1 MGEAGSLKVQRGGLN
16 DNQRAAV
23 EHRGEALLILAGAG
37 SGKTRVITTRIAK
50 LVLEDGVAASS
61 ILAVTFT
68 NKAAAEMRERVH
80 QLAGSRAAGVTI
92 GTFHAV
98 CARLLRQYGGRIG
111 LTPRFAIYDEEDAM
125 SILRRAAEK
134 LQLGYDAGALKAA
147 FAAIQTAKHRGASAL
162 RFADESRG
170 RLGEETASLYEAYQR
185 ELMASNACDFADLI
199 LQTVT
204 LLREDDALRA
214 EVQQR
219 WQHLLVDEFQDTDGV
234 QFALLEMLVGSGC
247 EVVVVG
253 DDDQSIYGWRGATVA
268 NVRKYTEVFAPVR
281 IVNLAENYRSTSDIL
296 RVATMVVERLPERME
311 KQSVAVRSR
320 GTPVR
325 CFVGADDRDEAERIC
340 KVLEGW
346 RATRGWRWRDCAVLC
361 RTNGQMRVVEEA
373 LRRRGVD
380 YSLVGGMSFF
390 ERAEIKDAMAWLRL
404 AVNDRDSV
412 ALARVAA
419 FPSKGIGATTV
430 RAIEQWRTANPKVA
444 LPEALNRIV
453 ADKAVTKRALEGVA
467 SLARILEE
475 VAQMAQ
481 SAGAAA
487 TLEQALAASQ
497 FEEALAEKEDGDER
511 CRNLDD
517 LRAMLREHDGQPESG
532 GIAGF
537 LERTVLR
544 QASDGLSSDDKVV
557 LTTVHA
563 AKGLEFSGVVVAGL
577 EEGLFPM
584 RRRESGEPGADDEER
599 RLFYVAVTRAQDEL
613 VLMAAMRR
621 RLHGQTR
628 ETNASPFVIEVAEQ
642 LSWLEGSAAR
652 SLPWRGR
659 DPIGPPMDRRSS
671 FDFDQ
676 RSGDDWAEPVYG
688 TGRRVPEEG
697 IVFDD
702 DYAPPKPATPT
713 ITKAEPQRVRHALF
727 GEGTVVLSET
737 SAGKTRQTVEFD
749 SGERRT
755 VLANYLQ
762 PIRGSR

>member
-1 MGEAGSLKVQRGGLN
+1 MGGPVTAQRGGLN

-23 EHRGEALLILAGAG
+23 EHRGESLLILAGAG

-50 LVLEDGVAASS
+50 LILEDGVASGS

-80 QLAGSRAAGVTI
+80 QLTGARGAGVTI

-98 CARLLRQYGGRIG
+98 CARLLRQYGGRLG

-125 SILRRAAEK
+125 SMLRRAAEK
-134 LQLGYDAGALKAA
+134 LQLGYDSAALKAA
-147 FAAIQTAKHRGASAL
+147 FGAIQTAKHRGATARAFS
-162 RFADESRG
+162 DESRG

-185 ELMASNACDFADLI
+185 ELIGSNACDFADLI

-204 LLREDDALRA
+204 LLREAPELRA
-214 EVQQR
+214 EVNRR

-234 QFALLEMLVGSGC
+234 QFALLEMLVGPGC

-268 NVRKYTEVFAPVR
+268 NVRHYTEVFAPVR
-281 IVNLAENYRSTSDIL
+281 IVNLAENYRSTRDIL
-296 RVATMVVERLPERME
+296 RVATSVVERLPERME
-311 KQSVAVRSR
+311 KQSIAVRAG

-325 CFVGADDRDEAERIC
+325 CFVAVDDRDEAERIC
-340 KVLEGW
+340 RVLEGW
-346 RATRGWRWRDCAVLC
+346 HATRGWRWRDCAVLC

-380 YSLVGGMSFF
+380 YALVGGTSFF

-404 AVNDRDSV
+404 SVNDRDTV
-412 ALARVAA
+412 ALARVAT

-430 RAIEQWRTANPKVA
+430 RAIEQWRLAHANVPLA
-444 LPEALNRIV
+444 EALSRIV
-453 ADKAVTKRALEGVA
+453 SEKAVTKRALEGVA
-467 SLARILEE
+467 SLGRILEE
-475 VAQMAQ
+475 VVQMAQ

-497 FEEALAEKEDGDER
+497 FEEALAEKEDGEER

-517 LRAMLREHDGQPESG
+517 LRAMLREHDGLPESG

-544 QASDGLSSDDKVV
+544 QASDGMSSDDKVV

-563 AKGLEFSGVVVAGL
+563 AKGLEFLGVVVAGL

-584 RRRESGEPGADDEER
+584 RRRDAAEAGADDEER

-628 ETNASPFVIEVAEQ
+628 ETNASPFLIEVSEQ
-642 LSWLEGSAAR
+642 LSWLEGSASR

-659 DPIGPPMDRRSS
+659 DPIGPPLDRRSS

-676 RSGDDWAEPVYG
+676 RSGDDWAEPSFGV
-688 TGRRVPEEG
+688 GRKVPEEG
-697 IVFDD
+697 IIFDD
-702 DYAPPKPATPT
+702 DYVERAPAIKVTAV
-713 ITKAEPQRVRHALF
+713 AAQRVRHALF
-727 GEGTVVLSET
+727 GDGTVVQSEQ

-762 PIRGSR
+762 PIRGGR